1 MANASTTEAPVKGK
15 GAKEKDSENKWI
27 KEEEFLAQTFDPTKK
42 YMFELADQ
50 VPERQHPVVDM
61 HLHRPIPHKPFIPY
75 RNLVFTSLIVWKGQR
90 RAIRYYDGCD
100 TIFIDEQPKEKET
113 IDQFI
118 RQTQRRQF
126 VDGKFGCYGDE
137 RMLLLFLFASS
148 FNAHSEFRTRSA
160 DMVYIPSD
168 ASRKATAD
176 SLKLDM
182 IEQALNLAK
191 NAPYSKILIHS
202 DYLGIPLE
210 DYDSGNALTEKEV
223 RTAYRLQA
231 SRDAKGF
238 IDSYGNKALEI
249 KYFIK
254 KALSTGII
262 DTTTN
267 PNKAV
272 WKTSGREICDIS
284 GLKSFA
290 ALLDRIFEF
299 SQLEE
304 GEEFKVQLIAIYNE

>member
-1 MANASTTEAPVKGK
+1 MANASPAEAPVKEK
-15 GAKEKDSENKWI
+15 GAKTEKWTREK
-27 KEEEFLAQTFDPTKK
+27 EFLEQEFDPTKK

-50 VPERQHPVVDM
+50 IPERQHPVIDA

-100 TIFIDEQPKEKET
+100 SIFIDEQPKEKET

-118 RQTQRRQF
+118 KQTRRREF

-137 RMLLLFLFASS
+137 RQLLLFLLASS
-148 FNAHSEFRTRSA
+148 FNGQSEFRTRSA
-160 DMVYIPSD
+160 DVVYIPSD
-168 ASRKATAD
+168 ATKKATAE

-182 IEQALNLAK
+182 IEQALDLAK
-191 NAPYSKILIHS
+191 NAPYAKILIHS

-238 IDSYGNKALEI
+238 IDSYGNKALET

-254 KALSTGII
+254 KALSTGLI
-262 DTTTN
+262 DTSSN
-267 PNKAV
+267 PNKAK
-272 WKTSGREICDIS
+272 WKSSGREICDIS

-304 GEEFKVQLIAIYNE
+304 GEEFKVQLTALYNE